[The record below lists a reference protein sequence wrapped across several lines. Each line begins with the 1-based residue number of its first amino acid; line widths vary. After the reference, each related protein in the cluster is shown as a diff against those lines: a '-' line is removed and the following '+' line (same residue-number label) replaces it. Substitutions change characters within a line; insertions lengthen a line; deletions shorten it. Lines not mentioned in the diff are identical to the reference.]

1 MQIKNKTV
9 KNIIRGI
16 ENVKGEN
23 INIIDFTKL
32 ENIDFKYFVIC
43 DCQSNIQV
51 NAISN
56 SVKKTVSKELKE
68 KPLNIEG
75 LENKNWVLMDY
86 IDVIVHIF
94 KKEFRETYQLE
105 KLWADAELINTTSG
119 TSVSR
124 G

>member
-9 KNIIRGI
+9 KNIIKGI

-32 ENIDFKYFVIC
+32 ENVDFKYFIIC

-56 SVKKTVSKELKE
+56 SVKKIVSKELKE
-68 KPLNIEG
+68 KPFNIEG

-94 KKEFRETYQLE
+94 KKDFREIYELE
-105 KLWADAELINTTSG
+105 KLWGDAEIINIQ
-119 TSVSR
+119 
-124 G
+124 

>member
-9 KNIIRGI
+9 KNIIKGI

-32 ENIDFKYFVIC
+32 ENVDFKYFIIC

-56 SVKKTVSKELKE
+56 SVKKIVSKELKQSNE
-68 KPLNIEG
+68 VYHKGKKRDGTKRKITSHRALFLQESKDHYWCGWRRKWSKYHNNWNL
-75 LENKNWVLMDY
+75 LEN
-86 IDVIVHIF
+86 
-94 KKEFRETYQLE
+94 
-105 KLWADAELINTTSG
+105 
-119 TSVSR
+119 
-124 G
+124 

>member
-43 DCQSNIQV
+43 DCQ
-51 NAISN
+51 
-56 SVKKTVSKELKE
+56 
-68 KPLNIEG
+68 
-75 LENKNWVLMDY
+75 
-86 IDVIVHIF
+86 
-94 KKEFRETYQLE
+94 
-105 KLWADAELINTTSG
+105 
-119 TSVSR
+119 
-124 G
+124 

>member
-9 KNIIRGI
+9 KNIIKGI

-32 ENIDFKYFVIC
+32 ENVDFKYFIIC

-51 NAISN
+51 KAISN
-56 SVKKTVSKELKE
+56 SVKKIVSKELKE
-68 KPLNIEG
+68 KPFNIEG
-75 LENKNWVLMDY
+75 LDTENWVLMDY

-94 KKEFRETYQLE
+94 KKEFREIYDLE
-105 KLWADAELINTTSG
+105 KLWGDAEVINI
-119 TSVSR
+119 
-124 G
+124 